1 MTYQPIINS
10 IKKMEF
16 SYFYYLH
23 KEDNKINFESIA
35 SKRSFKTVNEASDY
49 PDKFIKKQIK
59 S

>member
-10 IKKMEF
+10 IKKIEI
-16 SYFYYLH
+16 SYFLH

-35 SKRSFKTVNEASDY
+35 SKRSFKTVNEVSDY